1 MSTFLDEQT
10 MQLVVS
16 RSGTLHVKSWSNR
29 TACGKDTW
37 DSHRWWYGGLT
48 SLRWIGKL
56 AQVPE
61 SNRFCK
67 ACARI
72 YKDVNING

>member
-1 MSTFLDEQT
+1 MSTLLDENALTLIISQ
-10 MQLVVS
+10 
-16 RSGTLHVKSWSNR
+16 SGTLHVKSWSNR

-37 DSHRWWYGGLT
+37 DNYKWEFGGLT

-61 SNRFCK
+61 SNRFCR

-72 YKDVNING
+72 YKDVNIND

>member
-1 MSTFLDEQT
+1 MSTLLDEQT

-16 RSGTLHVKSWSNR
+16 RSGTIHVKTWFSS
-29 TACGKDTW
+29 TACGKRCW
-37 DSHRWWYGGLT
+37 DNYKWESGGLT
-48 SLRWIGKL
+48 NLRWIGKL

-67 ACARI
+67 GCAKI
-72 YKDVNING
+72 YKDVNMDG

>member
-16 RSGTLHVKSWSNR
+16 RSGTTHVKSWYSR
-29 TACGKDTW
+29 TVCGKHCW
-37 DSHRWWYGGLT
+37 DNYKWESRGLT
-48 SLRWIGKL
+48 SLRWVGRL
-56 AQVPE
+56 AQSTKP
-61 SNRFCK
+61 NHFCK

-72 YKDVNING
+72 YKDVNVDG

>member
-16 RSGTLHVKSWSNR
+16 RSGTTHVKAWYSR
-29 TACGKDTW
+29 TVCGKHCW
-37 DSHRWWYGGLT
+37 DNYKWESMGLT
-48 SLRWIGKL
+48 SLRWVGRL
-56 AQVPE
+56 AQSTKP
-61 SNRFCK
+61 NHFCK

-72 YKDVNING
+72 YKDVNVDG